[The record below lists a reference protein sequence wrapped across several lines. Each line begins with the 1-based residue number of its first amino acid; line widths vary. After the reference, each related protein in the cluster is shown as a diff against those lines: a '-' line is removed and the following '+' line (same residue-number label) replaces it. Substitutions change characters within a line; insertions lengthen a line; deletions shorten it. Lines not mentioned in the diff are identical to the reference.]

1 MLCALYSIVEEVGV
15 ARTVEEKV
23 LFVKQSGGFAEVT
36 CFKGQVT
43 ERTKKW
49 VFSIFKSVLVLFSSL
64 LSPFQGVSCTYTK
77 Y

>member
-1 MLCALYSIVEEVGV
+1 MYSIVEAGV

-23 LFVKQSGGFAEVT
+23 LFMKQSGFAEVT
-36 CFKGQVT
+36 CFKGQVA
-43 ERTKKW
+43 ERAKKW

-64 LSPFQGVSCTYTK
+64 LSLFQGESCTYTK